1 MQWSIRLMQDNQ
13 IIEAL
18 QYFEQAEEFLSLN

>member
-1 MQWSIRLMQDNQ
+1 MLWSIRLMQDNQ

-18 QYFEQAEEFLSLN
+18 KYFDQAEEFLSLN